1 MMNKN
6 ALTVSGLTKKYKEF
20 SLSDVSFEVPQGAIV
35 GLIGENGAG
44 KSTTINAILGL
55 THKDAGEISIMGTP
69 IEELTMDMKEKIGVV
84 FDGTNFSEE
93 LTPKKLNKV
102 LKGIYASWDED
113 FFISLLKKLSLPF
126 QKKIKSFSKGMK
138 AKLSIAVA
146 FAHHPKL
153 LILDEATSGL
163 DPIVRDHI
171 LDMFL
176 DFVQDEENSILV
188 SSHITTDL
196 EKVADYIV
204 FIHEGQLIFSKPKDE
219 LLEHYGIVKC
229 GAAQFEALNQQDII
243 AYRKQDYEWQVLVS
257 DRQSAEKKYP
267 KAMVIP
273 ATIDEIMLLYV
284 KGEVI

>member
-1 MMNKN
+1 MNKN

-20 SLSDVSFEVPQGAIV
+20 SLSDISFEVPRGTIV

-44 KSTTINAILGL
+44 KSTTLNAILGVV
-55 THKDAGEISIMGTP
+55 HKDAGEISIMGNP
-69 IEELTMDMKEKIGVV
+69 IEELKPDMKEKIGVV

-113 FFISLLKKLSLPF
+113 FFVSLLKKLSLPL

-163 DPIVRDHI
+163 DPIVRDDI

-204 FIHEGQLIFSKPKDE
+204 FIHEGRLIFSKPKDE
-219 LLEHYGIVKC
+219 LLESYGIVKC
-229 GAAQFEALNQQDII
+229 GAAQFDALDKQDII
-243 AYRKQDYEWQVLVS
+243 AYRKQDYEWQVLVA
-257 DRQSAEKKYP
+257 DRHSAEKKYP

-284 KGEVI
+284 KGEVA

>member
-6 ALTVSGLTKKYKEF
+6 ALTVSGLAKNYKEF

-44 KSTTINAILGL
+44 KSTTLNAILGL
-55 THKDAGEISIMGTP
+55 IHKDAGEISIMGSP
-69 IEELTMDMKEKIGVV
+69 IEELSLDMKEKIGVV

-93 LTPKKLNKV
+93 LTPKKLNKL
-102 LKGIYASWDED
+102 LKGIYTSWDED
-113 FFISLLKKLSLPF
+113 FFVSLLKKLSLPF

>member
-1 MMNKN
+1 MMNRN

-20 SLSDVSFEVPQGAIV
+20 TLSDISFEVPQGTIV

-44 KSTTINAILGL
+44 KSTTLNAILGL
-55 THKDAGEISIMGTP
+55 IHKDRGEISILGSP
-69 IEELTMDMKEKIGVV
+69 IEELQPEVKEHIGVV

-93 LTPKKLNKV
+93 LTPKRLNKV
-102 LKGIYASWDED
+102 LKGIYVSWDED
-113 FFISLLKKLSLPF
+113 YFFFLLKKLSLPTA
-126 QKKIKSFSKGMK
+126 KKIKSFSKGMK

-163 DPIVRDHI
+163 DPIVRDDI

-188 SSHITTDL
+188 SSHITSDL
-196 EKVADYIV
+196 ERVADYIV
-204 FIHEGQLIFSKPKDE
+204 FIHEGRLIFSKPKDE
-219 LLEHYGIVKC
+219 LLESYGIVKC
-229 GAAQFEALNQQDII
+229 GAAQFDALDKQDII
-243 AYRKQDYEWQVLVS
+243 TYRKQDYEWQILVA
-257 DRQSAEKKYP
+257 DRRSAEKKYP

-284 KGEVI
+284 KGEN